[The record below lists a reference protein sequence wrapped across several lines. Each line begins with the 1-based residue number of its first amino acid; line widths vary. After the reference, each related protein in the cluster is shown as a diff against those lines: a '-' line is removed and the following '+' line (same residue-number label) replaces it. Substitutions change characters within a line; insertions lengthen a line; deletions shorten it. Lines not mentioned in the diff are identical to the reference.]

1 LKNIVAQMTDSN
13 SDKCERALPVGRLLR
28 LVLGLILMAE
38 LIPIYRRLGIS
49 FLFRTALLIVAIL
62 AVYSVI
68 HVLASHKILGLNSWL
83 GTALALALLVAV
95 YLTGGRD
102 GLILGR
108 GEGQLAAGTFLGA
121 SLLLAALRGDAGCE
135 LMSIPGAL
143 FDKRCRLPCV
153 VFSPVDWLER
163 KLRGSD

>member
-1 LKNIVAQMTDSN
+1 MQITENN
-13 SDKCERALPVGRLLR
+13 PDKRVRALPVGRVLR
-28 LVLGLILMAE
+28 LLLGVILMAD
-38 LIPIYRRLGIS
+38 LIPIYGRLRVS

-83 GTALALALLVAV
+83 GTALALGLLVAV
-95 YLTGGRD
+95 YLSGGRG

-143 FDKRCRLPCV
+143 FNKRCRLPCV